1 MRFSFRTRRC
11 ESLRQIFRSLY
22 GSRALKGE
30 FRLLF
35 LTISPSAVVCKMEVQ
50 VGALYGTSDASWYW
64 SRLDRA
70 WCVARLE
77 REERM
82 RRKEERGRKNRRGEG
97 ERVSEEG
104 RGCS

>member
-22 GSRALKGE
+22 GSRASKGE

-35 LTISPSAVVCKMEVQ
+35 LTISPSADVCKMEVQ
-50 VGALYGTSDASWYW
+50 VVGALYGTSDAGWYW

-70 WCVARLE
+70 SMVYSAP
-77 REERM
+77 
-82 RRKEERGRKNRRGEG
+82 RRKRGWRRRAWKKE
-97 ERVSEEG
+97 
-104 RGCS
+104 